1 MTKRLSSAIRLA
13 MTKRL
18 SSAVGL
24 ATTKRVSSA
33 VCLAMTKRVSSAVCL
48 AMTEHLSSRGAPR
61 RGDLVAHVILLAG
74 LVLAAY
80 AAPVAAQQYPV
91 KPIRIVVPFP
101 PGGFSDVFSRIIGAD
116 MNKSWGQQVIVD
128 NRPGA
133 GGNIGSDIVA
143 KSAPDGYTLVMGTI
157 GTHAI
162 NATLFSKLPY
172 DPVRDFTAVA
182 FVVEAEGLLTVH
194 PSLPVKTTKELI
206 ALARSRPGQLTYAS
220 AGAGTTSHLAGELF
234 KTLAKV
240 DITHVPYKGNVPA
253 ITDLLSGQTSMLF
266 ATLPTVLPQVQANR
280 LRGIAVLGARRSAAL
295 PAMPTLAES
304 GLKGFEVNNWTGVL
318 APAGTPSAIVSKLN
332 AEIVRVMQT
341 PEVQER
347 LPKQGL
353 RFVAMTPQQ
362 FGDFVKSEKEKWA
375 PIVKATGAKAD

>member
-1 MTKRLSSAIRLA
+1 MTSGIVEKQVWHRAPAAVLAISAFA
-13 MTKRL
+13 
-18 SSAVGL
+18 
-24 ATTKRVSSA
+24 
-33 VCLAMTKRVSSAVCL
+33 
-48 AMTEHLSSRGAPR
+48 
-61 RGDLVAHVILLAG
+61 AG
-74 LVLAAY
+74 LSLIPATQ
-80 AAPVAAQQYPV
+80 AQQYPV
-91 KPIRIVVPFP
+91 KPVRIVVPFP
-101 PGGFSDVFSRIIGAD
+101 PGGFSDVFARIIGAD
-116 MNKSWGQQVIVD
+116 MNKSWGQQVIID

-143 KSAPDGYTLVMGTI
+143 KAPPDGYTLVMGTI

-162 NATLFSKLPY
+162 NATLFSRLPY

-194 PSLPVKTTKELI
+194 PSLPVKTSKELI
-206 ALARSRPGQLTYAS
+206 ALAHSRPGQLTYAS

-253 ITDLLSGQTSMLF
+253 ITDLLSGETSMLF

-295 PAMPTLAES
+295 PALPTLAES

-318 APAGTPSAIVSKLN
+318 APAGTPAAIVSKLN
-332 AEIVRVMQT
+332 TEIVRVMQL
-341 PEVQER
+341 PDVQAR
-347 LPKQGL
+347 LPKEGL

-362 FGDFVKSEKEKWA
+362 FGEFVKSEKEKWA